1 MDINNLG
8 IGKIQVGQSI
18 DNIQDLIEFKGS
30 GLKDSFLVFPN
41 EELFFV
47 YSKDI
52 NIEGCL
58 NVFVEKLMIGVD
70 DQKKINKIFMFF
82 VDPSNEIEKN

>member
-30 GLKDSFLVFPN
+30 GLKDSFLVFLN
-41 EELFFV
+41 EDLFFF

-52 NIEGCL
+52 NFYVFI
-58 NVFVEKLMIGVD
+58 NVFVL
-70 DQKKINKIFMFF
+70 N
-82 VDPSNEIEKN
+82 